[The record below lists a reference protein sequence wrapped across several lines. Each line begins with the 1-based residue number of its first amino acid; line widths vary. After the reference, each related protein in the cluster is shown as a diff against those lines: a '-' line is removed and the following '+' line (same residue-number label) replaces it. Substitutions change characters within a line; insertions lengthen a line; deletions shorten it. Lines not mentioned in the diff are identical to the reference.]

1 MPILLKLFQ
10 KVEEEGAHYLI
21 LEPSLSLI
29 PKPDENIRKNYRQ
42 IYMCVCVCVC
52 VLVIYILYNYIL
64 VHIVCVCIYIY
75 IYNEML

>member
-10 KVEEEGAHYLI
+10 KVEQEGAHYLI

-29 PKPDENIRKNYRQ
+29 PKPDENIRKNYKQ
-42 IYMCVCVCVC
+42 IYIYIYIYKCVC

-64 VHIVCVCIYIY
+64 VSIVCVCIYI
-75 IYNEML
+75 